1 MICHTEGLGAAVAP
15 WMHLLHSSVVPLVFL
30 VEGSRLFATTS
41 SFHNALASGDE
52 EAIARLRAIA
62 TTSQL
67 HTAVVRPR
75 RPTALSLNL
84 AQSCN
89 LACVYC
95 YADQGR
101 FGAAPQI
108 MTEAVAFA
116 AIDAFLAGADG
127 APMTLGFIGGEP
139 FLARDL
145 LHACVRRAVLAAG
158 RAGIDLRFSVTTNGT
173 LLTAADHML
182 LRQHPFAVT
191 VSIDGGRD
199 VHDRQRPDRA
209 GRGSLSAVVT
219 GVKPLLREPGGA
231 RLSARATI
239 GRDDLRVAE
248 RIAEIACLGFRD
260 VGVSPLRTAPDPALI
275 LRDGDWPR
283 FLDAM
288 VEAADIEW
296 RRVRDGAA
304 PRFANLWIALK
315 EIHRGSAKPLPC
327 GAALSYLSLD
337 AEGRYHTCHRTIGD
351 ARFALGSLATGLD
364 DAAREAFLSARH
376 VDQQEP
382 CRSCWA
388 RYLCGGGCHAE
399 VVSAGRTGCE
409 YIRGWLEYCLA
420 RYDEVMRERPEL
432 IGDPS

>member
-1 MICHTEGLGAAVAP
+1 MVCRTTGSDSATAP
-15 WMHLLHSSVVPLVFL
+15 WMHLLHSSVAPLVFL

-41 SFHNALASGDE
+41 SFHTALANGDE
-52 EAIARLRAIA
+52 GAIARLRAIA
-62 TTSQL
+62 AAPQPR
-67 HTAVVRPR
+67 AAAVRPR

-84 AQSCN
+84 AQICN

-116 AIDAFLAGADG
+116 AIEAFLAGADG

-158 RAGIDLRFSVTTNGT
+158 RAGIDLRFSMTTNGT
-173 LLTAADHML
+173 LLTEADHML

-209 GRGSLSAVVT
+209 GRGSLAAVVA

-231 RLSARATI
+231 RLTARATI

-296 RRVRDGAA
+296 RRVHDGAA

-420 RYDEVMRERPEL
+420 RYDEVMRDRPKL
-432 IGDPS
+432 IEDPS

>member
-1 MICHTEGLGAAVAP
+1 MICRTVGSGSAAAP
-15 WMHLLHSSVVPLVFL
+15 WMHLLHGSVDPLVFL

-41 SFHNALASGDE
+41 SFHDALASGDE
-52 EAIARLRAIA
+52 DAIARLRAIA
-62 TTSQL
+62 ATQQPRITE
-67 HTAVVRPR
+67 VRAR
-75 RPTALSLNL
+75 QPTALSLNL

-101 FGAAPQI
+101 FGGSPRI

-145 LHACVRRAVLAAG
+145 LHACVRRAALAAAG
-158 RAGIDLRFSVTTNGT
+158 RCIDLRFSVTTNAT
-173 LLTAADHML
+173 LLTEADHML

-191 VSIDGGRD
+191 VSIDGGRSL
-199 VHDRQRPDRA
+199 HDRQRPSRA
-209 GRGSLSAVVT
+209 GHGSLAAVLA
-219 GVKPLLREPGGA
+219 GVGPLVREPGRA
-231 RLSARATI
+231 RLSARMTI
-239 GRDDLRVAE
+239 GRDNLE
-248 RIAEIACLGFRD
+248 ITGRITEIARFGFRD
-260 VGVSPLRTAPDPALI
+260 IGVSPLRTAPDPALI
-275 LRDGDWPR
+275 LRDRDWLC

-288 VEAADIEW
+288 IEAADIEW

-327 GAALSYLSLD
+327 SAALSYLSLD
-337 AEGRYHTCHRTIGD
+337 TEGRYHTCHRTIGD
-351 ARFALGSLATGLD
+351 ARFALGSLATGVN
-364 DAAREAFLSARH
+364 DAARETFLSARH
-376 VDQQEP
+376 VDLQEP

-399 VVSAGRTGCE
+399 VVSAGRTGCD

-420 RYDEVMRERPEL
+420 RYDDVLRHRPEL
-432 IGDPS
+432 VEERS

>member
-1 MICHTEGLGAAVAP
+1 MICCTAGSGSAAVP
-15 WMHLLHSSVVPLVFL
+15 WMHLLYGSVDPLVFL

-41 SFHNALASGDE
+41 SFHDALASGDE

-62 TTSQL
+62 ATQQPRV
-67 HTAVVRPR
+67 TAVRPR
-75 RPTALSLNL
+75 QLTALSLNL

-101 FGAAPQI
+101 FGGSPRI
-108 MTEAVAFA
+108 MTEPVAFA

-145 LHACVRRAVLAAG
+145 LHGCVRRAALAAAG
-158 RAGIDLRFSVTTNGT
+158 RSLDLRFSVTTNGT
-173 LLTAADHML
+173 LLTEADRVL

-191 VSIDGGRD
+191 VSIDGGRSL
-199 VHDRQRPDRA
+199 HDRQRPDRA
-209 GRGSLSAVVT
+209 GHGSFAAVLT
-219 GVKPLLREPGGA
+219 GVGPLLREPGRA
-231 RLSARATI
+231 RLSARMTI
-239 GRDDLRVAE
+239 GRDSLGVAE
-248 RIAEIACLGFRD
+248 RIAELTRLGFRD

-275 LRDGDWPR
+275 LHDGDWPL
-283 FLDAM
+283 FLGEM
-288 VEAADIEW
+288 IEAADIEW

-327 GAALSYLSLD
+327 GAALSYVSLD

-420 RYDEVMRERPEL
+420 RYDDVMRDRPEL
-432 IGDPS
+432 IEDRS

>member
-1 MICHTEGLGAAVAP
+1 MMRDTTGSAATPP
-15 WMHLLHSSVVPLVFL
+15 WMHLLQGSGDPLIFL

-41 SFHNALASGDE
+41 SFHEALAGGDDQ
-52 EAIARLRAIA
+52 AIARLRAIA
-62 TTSQL
+62 
-67 HTAVVRPR
+67 AVPQPGLAPMHPR

-101 FGAAPQI
+101 FGSTPRI
-108 MTEAVAFA
+108 MSEAVAFA
-116 AIDAFLAGADG
+116 AIDEFLAGADG
-127 APMTLGFIGGEP
+127 ASMTLGFIGGEP

-145 LHACVRRAVLAAG
+145 LHACVRRAVLAAA
-158 RAGIDLRFSVTTNGT
+158 RAGIDMRFSVTTNGT
-173 LLTAADHML
+173 LLTEADRML
-182 LRQHPFAVT
+182 LRQHHFAVT
-191 VSIDGGRD
+191 ISVDGGQKL
-199 VHDRQRPDRA
+199 HDGQRPDRA
-209 GRGSLSAVVT
+209 GRGSFTAVLTAVA
-219 GVKPLLREPGGA
+219 PLLQVPGGA

-239 GRDDLRVAE
+239 GRNYLRVADRVE
-248 RIAEIACLGFRD
+248 DLACVGFRD
-260 VGVSPLRTAPDPALI
+260 IGVSPLRTAPDPGLI
-275 LRDGDWPR
+275 LRDDDWLR
-283 FLDAM
+283 FLESM
-288 VEAADIEW
+288 IEAADIEW

-327 GAALSYLSLD
+327 GAALSYISLD

-364 DAAREAFLSARH
+364 DAAREAFLSTRQ
-376 VDQQEP
+376 VDRQEP

-399 VVSAGRTGCE
+399 VESAGRTGCE

-420 RYDEVMRERPEL
+420 CYDDVLRHRPEL
-432 IGDPS
+432 IEDPL

>member
-1 MICHTEGLGAAVAP
+1 MICRTVGSGSAAAP
-15 WMHLLHSSVVPLVFL
+15 WMHLLHGSVDPLVFL

-41 SFHNALASGDE
+41 SFHDALASGDE
-52 EAIARLRAIA
+52 DAIARLRAIA
-62 TTSQL
+62 ATQQPRITE
-67 HTAVVRPR
+67 VRAR
-75 RPTALSLNL
+75 QPTALSLNL

-101 FGAAPQI
+101 FGGSPRI

-145 LHACVRRAVLAAG
+145 LHACVRRAALAAAG
-158 RAGIDLRFSVTTNGT
+158 RCIDLRFSVTTNAT
-173 LLTAADHML
+173 LLTEADHML

-191 VSIDGGRD
+191 VSIDGGRSL
-199 VHDRQRPDRA
+199 HDRQRPDRA
-209 GRGSLSAVVT
+209 GHGSFAAVAA
-219 GVKPLLREPGGA
+219 GVRPLLREPGRA
-231 RLSARATI
+231 RLSARMTV
-239 GRDDLRVAE
+239 GRDNLGIAE
-248 RIAEIACLGFRD
+248 RIAELARLGFRD
-260 VGVSPLRTAPDPALI
+260 VGVSPLRTAPDPTLI
-275 LRDGDWPR
+275 LREGDWPR
-283 FLDAM
+283 FLGAM
-288 VEAADIEW
+288 IEAADIEW
-296 RRVRDGAA
+296 RHVRGGAG

-327 GAALSYLSLD
+327 GAALSYVSLD
-337 AEGRYHTCHRTIGD
+337 VEGRYHTCHRTIGE

-364 DAAREAFLSARH
+364 EAAREAFLSARL

-382 CRSCWA
+382 CRKCWA

-399 VVSAGRTGCE
+399 VVAAGRTGCE
-409 YIRGWLEYCLA
+409 YIRGWLEYCLG
-420 RYDEVMRERPEL
+420 RYDDVIRERPEL
-432 IGDPS
+432 IEESS

>member
-1 MICHTEGLGAAVAP
+1 MVCRTAGSSLAAAP
-15 WMHLLHSSVVPLVFL
+15 WMHLLHGSVDPLVFL
-30 VEGSRLFATTS
+30 VEGSRLYSTTPA
-41 SFHNALASGDE
+41 FHNALANGDE
-52 EAIARLRAIA
+52 GAIARLRAIA
-62 TTSQL
+62 AAPQPRAA
-67 HTAVVRPR
+67 AVHPR

-101 FGAAPQI
+101 FGTAPRI

-145 LHACVRRAVLAAG
+145 LHACVRRAVLAAA

-239 GRDDLRVAE
+239 GHDDLRVAE